1 MRNVQY
7 SPMKAGLIMPA
18 HKPERSGSS
27 AIQQGLKMALLLGA
41 GTITLVACV
50 SNEPGTP
57 RTGQHPTKQQSI
69 SQVATHSQMDP
80 RSPFPGTREVIGV
93 VEEMRSEQIKID
105 TGDLQPRYL
114 AAKYREKKGLPPFKV
129 GDQVVVTLNPQNQV
143 VDAHLEGEEHNHKI
157 LRGRL
162 AQSLTTGQ
170 EKAVIK
176 VTEGGEESHMIKP
189 LARAKVAGVP
199 VGVDALFLIDE
210 ASQIADV
217 TYANQA
223 AAQKAAAASQDRS
236 PLKNPFA
243 RTPGVLSST
252 LQDGSIG
259 FTTESGRE
267 ETYKVRP
274 LVEPLLKGISKGSSV
289 ILMIDNEQMVTD
301 VAIPPD
307 PGK

>member
-1 MRNVQY
+1 MCDVQY
-7 SPMKAGLIMPA
+7 SPMKNGLILSV
-18 HKPERSGSS
+18 HKPERSGAS
-27 AIQQGLKMALLLGA
+27 AIQGSLRMAVLLGA
-41 GTITLVACV
+41 ITFVSCA
-50 SNEPGTP
+50 SNETGTT
-57 RTGQHPTKQQSI
+57 RTGQHPTQRSS
-69 SQVATHSQMDP
+69 SQVATQPQMDP
-80 RSPFPGTREVIGV
+80 NSPFPGTREVLGV
-93 VEEMRSEQIKID
+93 VEEMRSDQIKID

-114 AAKYREKKGLPPFKV
+114 SAKYREKKGFSPFKV

-162 AQSLTTGQ
+162 AQPLTTGQ

-176 VTEGGEESHMIKP
+176 VTDGGEESHMIKP

-217 TYANQA
+217 TYASPA
-223 AAQKAAAASQDRS
+223 SARKAAAASQDRS

-243 RTPGVLSST
+243 RTSGILTST

-259 FTTESGRE
+259 FTSEGGRE

-289 ILMIDNEQMVTD
+289 ILMLDNEQMVTD
-301 VAIPPD
+301 VAIPPG
-307 PGK
+307 PGN